1 MAAQHVTLSRCQ
13 VAQSERTRGGHVL
26 RGRLARHK
34 PPGIPRYERLDLL
47 VWLRVLALRVEL
59 NGRQRHGRG
68 VGSRCG
74 TLRRLEHGDGL
85 PGVEELVLL
94 DLQLQRRDVRVEVG
108 LRRETPLDVHVGAVL
123 DLEELE
129 GLDRRRTRNHVVEK
143 VGNVLVV
150 VVDGDRVG
158 KLPLLVATD
167 DLGAVV
173 EEEGEDASTAHL
185 TGEVDASVVVPVHQI
200 QVDHRVQVEEVEQ
213 LQVLVENRL
222 VQKVVAGLR

>member
-1 MAAQHVTLSRCQ
+1 M
-13 VAQSERTRGGHVL
+13 
-26 RGRLARHK
+26 
-34 PPGIPRYERLDLL
+34 
-47 VWLRVLALRVEL
+47 
-59 NGRQRHGRG
+59 
-68 VGSRCG
+68 
-74 TLRRLEHGDGL
+74 
-85 PGVEELVLL
+85 
-94 DLQLQRRDVRVEVG
+94 
-108 LRRETPLDVHVGAVL
+108 L

-185 TGEVDASVVVPVHQI
+185 TGEVDAGVVVPVHQI
-200 QVDHRVQVEEVEQ
+200 QIDHRVQVEEVEQ